1 MKLTIRQL
9 MKNETVLAGKRGL
22 RRAVTSPNILK
33 YDLSTPSSWKGAL
46 SHVFHLTPGQN
57 DYFRSLPPVE
67 RRTIAAALL
76 KMRPACV
83 IMSGGSPGRE
93 LLDRAE
99 TAGVPVIKVR
109 NIPRLRRTLIE
120 HLTPRTSMHGVL
132 VEVFGI
138 GTLIIGESAIGKSES
153 ALDLVLRGHK
163 LVADDIVVLEKDNGG
178 VRGRPTEMGT
188 DLLQIR
194 GLGVINIR
202 ALYGET
208 SVAGSCVVGLV
219 VELEDWKKGHY
230 YSLLGLR
237 ERRYRIFDKN
247 IPYLK
252 LPIKP
257 GRNMATLIEVAA
269 RNQMLKMRGI
279 YTARELNR
287 ALAKRLRA

>member
-1 MKLTIRQL
+1 MKLTVKQL
-9 MKNETVLAGKRGL
+9 MKNETILAGKAGL

-46 SHVFHLTPGQN
+46 SQVFHLTPGQN
-57 DYFRSLPPVE
+57 DYFRSLPPAE

-76 KMRPACV
+76 KMRPAC
-83 IMSGGSPGRE
+83 IILSGGSPCRE

-99 TAGVPVIKVR
+99 AVGVPVVKMR
-109 NIPRLRRTLIE
+109 NIPRLRRTLVE
-120 HLTPRTSMHGVL
+120 LLTPRTSMHGVL

-163 LVADDIVVLEKDNGG
+163 LVADDIVILEKDDGG
-178 VRGRPTEMGT
+178 IQGRPSEMGA

-208 SVAGSCVVGLV
+208 SVAVSCVVGLV
-219 VELEDWKKGHY
+219 VELEEWKKGHY

-237 ERRYRIFDKN
+237 ERRYRIFDRN

-279 YTARELNR
+279 YTARDLNR

>member
-1 MKLTIRQL
+1 MKLTVKQL
-9 MKNETVLAGKRGL
+9 MKNETVLAGKAGL
-22 RRAVTSPNILK
+22 RRTVTSPDVLK
-33 YDLSTPSSWKGAL
+33 YDLSTPSSWKRAL

-57 DYFRSLPPVE
+57 DYFRTLPPVE
-67 RRTIAAALL
+67 RRTIAAGLL
-76 KMRPACV
+76 KMRPACI
-83 IMSGGSPGRE
+83 IMSGGSPCRE

-99 TAGVPVIKVR
+99 AAGVPVVKVR
-109 NIPRLRRTLIE
+109 NIPRLRRTLVE
-120 HLTPRTSMHGVL
+120 RLTPRTSMHGVL

-163 LVADDIVVLEKDNGG
+163 LVADDIVILEKDNGG
-178 VRGRPTEMGT
+178 IQGRPSEMGA

-237 ERRYRIFDKN
+237 EQRYRIFDRN